1 MRWKPCFFV
10 KYSYLGLG
18 QPSLFTM
25 AKNKTTE
32 TAQSVVDFLNTITDD
47 AKRVDSF
54 RLMEIMKEAT
64 CFEPKMWGSAIIGF
78 GSYHYKYASGH
89 EGDAP
94 KAGFSPRAKEFSL
107 YLAQNYTGKEL
118 LMQKLGKHRSGVACV
133 YIRRLADINED
144 VLHEMIVASIQ

>member
-1 MRWKPCFFV
+1 
-10 KYSYLGLG
+10 
-18 QPSLFTM
+18 M

-32 TAQSVVDFLNTITDD
+32 TTQSVADFLNTIADD
-47 AKRVDSF
+47 AKRADSF

-64 CFEPKMWGSAIIGF
+64 GFEPKMWGSAIVGF

-107 YLAQNYTGKEL
+107 YLSSNYTGREI
-118 LMQKLGKHRSGVACV
+118 LMQKLGKHKSGVACV
-133 YIRRLADINED
+133 YFKRLADINEN
-144 VLHEMIVASIQ
+144 VLHEMIVTSIQQYVA

>member
-1 MRWKPCFFV
+1 
-10 KYSYLGLG
+10 
-18 QPSLFTM
+18 M

-32 TAQSVVDFLNTITDD
+32 TTRSVADFLNTITDD

-64 CFEPKMWGSAIIGF
+64 GFEPKMWGSAIVGF

-107 YLAQNYTGKEL
+107 YLAQNYTAKEI
-118 LMQKLGKHRSGVACV
+118 LMKKLGKHRTGVGCV
-133 YIRRLADINED
+133 YIKKLADINED
-144 VLHEMIVASIQ
+144 ILHEMIVSSIR

>member
-1 MRWKPCFFV
+1 
-10 KYSYLGLG
+10 
-18 QPSLFTM
+18 M

-32 TAQSVVDFLNTITDD
+32 TAQSVADFLNTIVDD
-47 AKRVDSF
+47 AKRIDSF

-64 CFEPKMWGSAIIGF
+64 GFEPKMWGSAIVGF

-107 YLAQNYTGKEL
+107 YLSSNYTGREI
-118 LMQKLGKHRSGVACV
+118 LMQKLGKHRSGIGCV
-133 YIRRLADINED
+133 YIKRLADIDKD
-144 VLHEMIVASIQ
+144 VLHEMIVTSIQQHVV

>member
-1 MRWKPCFFV
+1 
-10 KYSYLGLG
+10 
-18 QPSLFTM
+18 M

-32 TAQSVVDFLNTITDD
+32 TTHSVTDFLNTITDD

-64 CFEPKMWGSAIIGF
+64 GFEPKMWGSAIVGF

-107 YLAQNYTGKEL
+107 YLAQNYTAKEIS
-118 LMQKLGKHRSGVACV
+118 MKKLGKHRTGVGCV
-133 YIRRLADINED
+133 YIKKLADINED
-144 VLHEMIVASIQ
+144 ILHEMIVSSIR

>member
-1 MRWKPCFFV
+1 
-10 KYSYLGLG
+10 
-18 QPSLFTM
+18 M

-32 TAQSVVDFLNTITDD
+32 TTQSVADFLNTIADD
-47 AKRVDSF
+47 AKRADSF

-64 CFEPKMWGSAIIGF
+64 GLEPKMWGSAIVGF

-107 YLAQNYTGKEL
+107 YLSSNYTGREI
-118 LMQKLGKHRSGVACV
+118 LMQKLGKHKSGVACV
-133 YIRRLADINED
+133 YFKRLADINEN
-144 VLHEMIVASIQ
+144 VLHEMIVTSFSNM